1 MNVLCL
7 HRMGDPNYRVEAVRA
22 LEYMIAEVRP
32 DLNVVVHDSDVPFP
46 SYMKDIDYDLIVLG
60 PTFLCNRY
68 SPRSLNV
75 ALSEF
80 QFIKHSSACKVA
92 LPQDDYDCSEIL
104 EDWFIDWDV
113 NLVYTVCPEHWSC
126 LYPKLS
132 QKSRIR
138 LGYTGYI
145 SQDWI
150 NSWESPKP
158 IERRTID
165 VSYRASKLP
174 ANFGRIGQLKWEIA
188 NRFLKAAGESREISL
203 DISVDPKDRITGKGW
218 HDFLENSKFCLAT
231 ASGSSLLDSRG
242 DIRSCV
248 NRYVARKPKA
258 EFSEIEAKCFAGK
271 DGQYI
276 FTALSPRNLEAAL
289 SETIQIA
296 TPGSY
301 SGLMQPYE
309 HFIPLSE
316 NCSNIAEVF
325 ELMHDKSYVGRVK
338 KQCKET
344 ILSEPRLRRT
354 NIVNEIIDFAEDYLS
369 NHQHG
374 VLADQ
379 ERTKFLFDRY
389 KSEIK
394 KVEDSYWRR
403 KRFVLAAKSVASK
416 LGARRIHDLILSN
429 RYRPIN

>member
-7 HRMGDPNYRVEAVRA
+7 HRMGDPNHRVEAVRA
-22 LEYMIAEVRP
+22 LEFMIAEVRP

-46 SYMKDIDYDLIVLG
+46 SYMRDVDYDLIVLG

-68 SPRSLNV
+68 SPRGLKA
-75 ALSEF
+75 ALSKFE
-80 QFIKHSSACKVA
+80 FIKHSSGCKVA

-104 EDWFIDWDV
+104 EDWFIEWDV
-113 NLVYTVCPEHWSC
+113 SLVYTVCPEHWPV
-126 LYPKLS
+126 LYPRLS
-132 QKSRIR
+132 QKGRIR
-138 LGYTGYI
+138 LGYTGYL

-150 NSWESPKP
+150 DSWESPKP
-158 IERRTID
+158 IELRTID

-174 ANFGRIGQLKWEIA
+174 ANFGRVGQLKWEIA
-188 NRFLKAAGESREISL
+188 HRFLQAAGELKEMNL
-203 DISVDPKDRITGKGW
+203 DISVNPKDRITGKRW
-218 HDFLENSKFCLAT
+218 HDFLENSKFCLTT

-248 NRYVARKPKA
+248 NQYIARKPKA

-271 DGQYI
+271 DGQYT
-276 FTALSPRNLEAAL
+276 FSALSPRNLEAAL
-289 SETIQIA
+289 AETTQLA
-296 TPGSY
+296 TQGSY

-325 ELMHDKSYVGRVK
+325 EQMNDTSHVGKIK
-338 KQCKET
+338 KQCKEV

-369 NHQHG
+369 NHQRG
-374 VLADQ
+374 VAVDQ
-379 ERTKFLFDRY
+379 ERTKSVFNRY
-389 KSEIK
+389 NSEIK
-394 KVEDSYWRR
+394 KIENSYWRR
-403 KRFVLAAKSVASK
+403 KRPALAAQAVAVK
-416 LGARRIHDLILSN
+416 LGARRLHDIVFSK
-429 RYRPIN
+429 RH